1 MINREQ
7 LSEYVD
13 DSVCELNRP
22 GSLEVMQQ
30 REIRSLRVAI
40 LKDCSD
46 ELDTEEGLTPHAFEA
61 VDSTY
66 IL

>member
-30 REIRSLRVAI
+30 REIRSLQVAI

-46 ELDTEEGLTPHAFEA
+46 ELDTEDPINSSC
-61 VDSTY
+61 V
-66 IL
+66 